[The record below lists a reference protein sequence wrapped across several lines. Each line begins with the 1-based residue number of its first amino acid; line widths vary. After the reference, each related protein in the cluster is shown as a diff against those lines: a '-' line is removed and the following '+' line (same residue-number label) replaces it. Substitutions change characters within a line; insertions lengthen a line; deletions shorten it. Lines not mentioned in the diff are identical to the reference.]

1 MGCAISVSDSSPA
14 STSGALQKPLRRV
27 MKPHEAPGFHPAAS
41 RTVMDQEEF
50 GWTCGVKVDH
60 KTQLAAFWG
69 AAYVS

>member
-1 MGCAISVSDSSPA
+1 
-14 STSGALQKPLRRV
+14 

-50 GWTCGVKVDH
+50 GWNCGVKVDH